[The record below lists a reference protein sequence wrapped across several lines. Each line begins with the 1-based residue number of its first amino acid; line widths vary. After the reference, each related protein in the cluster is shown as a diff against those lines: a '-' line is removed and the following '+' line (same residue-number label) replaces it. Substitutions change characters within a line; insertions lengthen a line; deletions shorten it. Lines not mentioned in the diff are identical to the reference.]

1 MAVTADTVEVRLEAE
16 VNGYLNN
23 LKRAETQGGRSL
35 DRLAQAAIE
44 SGSSYKKLAAT
55 ATTSSQQIIDANQ
68 RVAVSAAGA
77 NLQVG
82 NIAAQFQ
89 DIGVTAAAGMNP
101 LIIALQQGT
110 QLSAILNQSVSQGVS
125 PVKALGA
132 AFSQILNPISLGTI
146 AVIALGTAAIQYF
159 STLASEGQPSEEIL
173 KKQNDRIRDVAD
185 RWGEAVPALKAYVD
199 QLDRAADQS
208 SLEVATD
215 DAIAV
220 QFESLRNILPDLRA
234 ELAAAR
240 TDIAAVGGTAEEID
254 TLQAAFDAFS
264 TKVQDGTATTS
275 DLDAILKILNG
286 TTGSGTVPTM
296 VNLASVLGNVSAA
309 LATAA
314 RNAQAFRDD
323 LVNLNAARIRAN
335 AQEGFATRE
344 FVAEQLRLNSL
355 TADQLALE
363 NEVARVKA
371 SAERGG
377 ATALTDAE
385 ALAVATDNLAA
396 AERRRSEAK
405 AASGSGKAGA
415 KAISDAE
422 REAEA
427 VVKLI
432 EELEY
437 EYSVLGLSNTE
448 KAVANAL
455 RQAGAAAT
463 EEQRAQIE
471 SLVTATLSEKE
482 AIDTLNKSSQEWAD
496 TIQSATRGFIDDL
509 VAGKSA
515 AEAFSNVLSSV
526 ASKLIDVGLD
536 NIFGGGGFNL
546 AGLFGGTSTRAMGGP
561 AYAGNPTLV
570 GEKGPE
576 LFIPS
581 TPGKVIPNSQIGG
594 GGSVVFAPNVDAR
607 GADVAAVARLE
618 QSLQRLAAEVVP
630 TIRKEIANGPKKG
643 RK

>member
-1 MAVTADTVEVRLEAE
+1 MAVTADTVQVRLQADTNAYVRNLNAADTAFSKVAANTE
-16 VNGYLNN
+16 VN
-23 LKRAETQGGRSL
+23 
-35 DRLAQAAIE
+35 AARVT
-44 SGSSYKKLAAT
+44 AAT
-55 ATTSSQQIIDANQ
+55 NAMGLNTA
-68 RVAVSAAGA
+68 
-77 NLQVG
+77 

-89 DIGVTAAAGMNP
+89 DIGVTAAMGMSP
-101 LIIALQQGT
+101 LQIALQQGT
-110 QLSAILNQSVSQGVS
+110 QLSAVLNQSVSQGIS

-132 AFSQILNPISLGTI
+132 AFAQITNPISLATI
-146 AVIALGTAAIQYF
+146 ALIALGTAAVQYF

-185 RWGEAVPALKAYVD
+185 RWGEAVPALRAYVD
-199 QLDRAADQS
+199 QLERAANQS
-208 SLEVATD
+208 DLEAATS
-215 DAIAV
+215 DAISM
-220 QFESLRNILPDLRA
+220 QFESLRSQLPDLRA

-240 TDIAAVGGTAEEID
+240 IDIEAVGGTAGEID
-254 TLQAAFDAFS
+254 TLQSAFDAFAL
-264 TKVQDGTATTS
+264 KVEEGTATS
-275 DLDAILKILNG
+275 ADLDAILKILNG

-296 VNLASVLGNVSAA
+296 VQLASVLGGVSAA

-314 RNAQAFRDD
+314 RNAQSFRDD

-363 NEVARVKA
+363 NEVARLKA
-371 SAERGG
+371 NAVREG

-385 ALAVATDNLAA
+385 ALALATDNLAA
-396 AERRRSEAK
+396 AERRRAEA
-405 AASGSGKAGA
+405 AAAKSGA
-415 KAISDAE
+415 KGVSDRE
-422 REAEA
+422 RELQA
-427 VVKLI
+427 VVDLI

-437 EYSVLGLSNTE
+437 EYSILGLSNAE

-482 AIDTLNKSSQEWAD
+482 AIDALNKSSQEWAD
-496 TIQSATRGFIDDL
+496 TIQNATRGFIDDL
-509 VAGKSA
+509 IAGKDA
-515 AEAFSNVLSSV
+515 AEAFSNVLSNI
-526 ASKLIDVGLD
+526 ASKLIDVGL
-536 NIFGGGGFNL
+536 NSLFGGSGFNL
-546 AGLFGGTSTRAMGGP
+546 AGLFGGFPTRATGGP
-561 AYAGNPTLV
+561 VYAGTPTLV
-570 GEKGPE
+570 GERGPE
-576 LFIPS
+576 VFVPS
-581 TPGKVIPNSQIGG
+581 GPGKIVPNSQVGG
-594 GGSVVFAPNVDAR
+594 GGSVVFAPNIDAR

-618 QSLQRLAAEVVP
+618 QSLQRMAAEIVP